1 MLINKICELHILQFT
16 IQILFWICVLVQK
29 HKTYVSDSK
38 TLLSFTSWQNGY
50 CASREPTF
58 RHDILCSL
66 VGWAASSTEA
76 ASDPLALLGL
86 IIAGPLGM
94 LEQVSN
100 WARLHHITP
109 TPHCWQVPRGQ
120 VMSWHGC
127 PVSEL
132 VPGLPLTC
140 PPPIPPPPSPPWRR
154 ESRPS
159 GWGTGGASW
168 CQLQGEI
175 SKVAD
180 TCPNSRPPAPTMHL
194 VRPCRPIVGK
204 WGANLEEKCS
214 QRRIKR
220 GPNCWVLA
228 LPNDIRKCCRL
239 L

>member
-1 MLINKICELHILQFT
+1 MLRIFILKYTFAGQPTVSGAVIYLTPKWLARIQRVHPQTRRPALASGMSSVLHRSCLWPSGTGGPHHCRSIRNAGAGLQWST
-16 IQILFWICVLVQK
+16 AAP
-29 HKTYVSDSK
+29 HYSYPS
-38 TLLSFTSWQNGY
+38 LL
-50 CASREPTF
+50 
-58 RHDILCSL
+58 
-66 VGWAASSTEA
+66 AA
-76 ASDPLALLGL
+76 
-86 IIAGPLGM
+86 PLGARSCHGM
-94 LEQVSN
+94 GALWVSLYQVCPWHAS
-100 WARLHHITP
+100 
-109 TPHCWQVPRGQ
+109 PHYP
-120 VMSWHGC
+120 
-127 PVSEL
+127 
-132 VPGLPLTC
+132 LPSH
-140 PPPIPPPPSPPWRR
+140 PIPSQPIPPPPPSPPPWSR

-194 VRPCRPIVGK
+194 VQPCRPIVGK

-220 GPNCWVLA
+220 GPNCWAPA